1 MQEHE
6 VSDLFELEDAT
17 RVNISCCHHLH
28 RHVLSILIQLQNLH
42 PHLQLACYF
51 APPEDMEKSNQSEK
65 QEADH
70 LMQDAPVFSTLL
82 KVYISIIG
90 QLQGV
95 EAQVSAHLSRK
106 VRVLAWMMLRSHSA
120 GFLPGSAC
128 LCPYTSMAT
137 APSVRYSIKSSVT
150 VTACSYST
158 KSIIK
163 VNAC

>member
-1 MQEHE
+1 MMCLTCLSWKMPPVRTSCAGTTSTGMYSPFSFSSRICTHISNLR
-6 VSDLFELEDAT
+6 VTSLHLRT
-17 RVNISCCHHLH
+17 R
-28 RHVLSILIQLQNLH
+28 
-42 PHLQLACYF
+42 
-51 APPEDMEKSNQSEK
+51 KSQTNPKSRK
-65 QEADH
+65 QITWCKTP
-70 LMQDAPVFSTLL
+70 QCTLL

-150 VTACSYST
+150 LTACSYST
-158 KSIIK
+158 ESITK
-163 VNAC
+163 VNALLIISW